1 MGGAV
6 KGGDLYGQ
14 FPTQGLGSAN
24 SPNDANNRGV
34 WIPTTSLDQYGA
46 TLATW
51 FGLNATQLASVFPN
65 LKNFTNPL
73 PAFL

>member
-1 MGGAV
+1 VILGDAV

-14 FPTQGLGSAN
+14 FPTQALGG
-24 SPNDANNRGV
+24 PDDATSRGV

-46 TLATW
+46 TLAKW
-51 FGLNATQLASVFPN
+51 FGVSAAQLPPVFPN
-65 LKNFTNPL
+65 LANFGGAG